1 MDNINY
7 LLFIC
12 VAAPILLM
20 LFVLE
25 KKSKIT
31 VGYMLIG
38 IFVCLFIS
46 EVNGLL
52 LQTLGND
59 TYYVTTTITP
69 ITEEIIKALPVL
81 YFAFLFSDKQ
91 ETLISL
97 SIATGIGFAI
107 LENLMIFVANVDN
120 ISLFWAAVRGF
131 SSGLMHGLC
140 TAAVGIGLSFVH
152 KKRKLFYCG
161 TFALLTVAITYHAIY
176 NTLIQSD
183 YQYVGAFL
191 PIATYVPVLLVVYG
205 KQFTRK
211 TKYETG
217 AKR

>member
-1 MDNINY
+1 
-7 LLFIC
+7 
-12 VAAPILLM
+12 M

-46 EVNGLL
+46 EVNGLM
-52 LQTLGND
+52 LQAFNND
-59 TYYVTTTITP
+59 IYYVTTTITP

-81 YFAFLFSDKQ
+81 YFAFLFSDKR

-140 TAAVGIGLSFVH
+140 TSAVGIGLSFVH

-161 TFALLTVAITYHAIY
+161 TFALLTVAIIYHAIY
-176 NTLIQSD
+176 NTLIQSN
-183 YQYVGAFL
+183 YQNVGAFL

-205 KQFTRK
+205 KKITRK
-211 TKYETG
+211 
-217 AKR
+217 AN

>member
-12 VAAPILLM
+12 VAVPILLM

-31 VGYMLIG
+31 AGYMLVG
-38 IFVCLFIS
+38 LFVCLFVS

-52 LQTLGND
+52 LAHFNHD
-59 TYYVTTTITP
+59 EYYVTTTITP
-69 ITEEIIKALPVL
+69 ITEEIAKALPVL
-81 YFAFLFSDKQ
+81 YFAFIFSDKRD
-91 ETLISL
+91 TLISL

-107 LENLMIFVANVDN
+107 LENLMIFVANVEYV
-120 ISLFWAAVRGF
+120 SLFWAAVRGF

-152 KKRKLFYCG
+152 KKKKLFICG
-161 TFALLTVAITYHAIY
+161 TFALLIAAITYHALY
-176 NTLIQSD
+176 NTLIQSK
-183 YQYVGAFL
+183 YQIIGAIL
-191 PIATYVPVLLVVYG
+191 PMATYIPVLLVMYG
-205 KQFTRK
+205 KKIF
-211 TKYETG
+211 
-217 AKR
+217 KRG

>member
-12 VAAPILLM
+12 VAAPIFLM

-46 EVNGLL
+46 EVNGLM
-52 LQTLGND
+52 LQAFNND
-59 TYYVTTTITP
+59 IYYVTTTITP

-81 YFAFLFSDKQ
+81 YFAFLFSDKR

-161 TFALLTVAITYHAIY
+161 TFALLTVAIIYHAIY
-176 NTLIQSD
+176 NTLIQSN
-183 YQYVGAFL
+183 YQNVGAFL

-205 KQFTRK
+205 KKITRK
-211 TKYETG
+211 
-217 AKR
+217 AN

>member
-12 VAAPILLM
+12 VAVPIFLM

-46 EVNGLL
+46 EVNGLM
-52 LQTLGND
+52 LQAFNND
-59 TYYVTTTITP
+59 IYYVTTT

-81 YFAFLFSDKQ
+81 YFAFLFSDKR

-161 TFALLTVAITYHAIY
+161 TFALLTVAIIYHAIY
-176 NTLIQSD
+176 NTLIQSN
-183 YQYVGAFL
+183 YQNVGAFL

-205 KQFTRK
+205 KKITRK
-211 TKYETG
+211 
-217 AKR
+217 AN

>member
-1 MDNINY
+1 MGNINY

-12 VAAPILLM
+12 IAVPILLM

-38 IFVCLFIS
+38 IISCLFIS
-46 EVNGLL
+46 EINGFFLHF
-52 LQTLGND
+52 ND
-59 TYYVTTTITP
+59 YDVYYVTTTITP

-81 YFAFLFSDKQ
+81 YFAFLFSDKR

-107 LENLMIFVANVDN
+107 LENLMIFMNNVEQVN
-120 ISLFWAAVRGF
+120 LLWAAVRGF

-152 KKRKLFYCG
+152 KKKKLFVCG
-161 TFALLTVAITYHAIY
+161 TFALLIVAITYHAMY
-176 NTLIQSD
+176 NTLIQSQ
-183 YQYVGAFL
+183 YQVIGAIL
-191 PIATYVPVLLVVYG
+191 PMATYIPILLIMYG
-205 KQFTRK
+205 KKIFK
-211 TKYETG
+211 KE
-217 AKR
+217 KRA

>member
-1 MDNINY
+1 MGNLNY

-12 VAAPILLM
+12 VAVPILLM

-38 IFVCLFIS
+38 ILSCMFVS
-46 EVNGLL
+46 EINGFLL
-52 LQTLGND
+52 HYNSYNV
-59 TYYVTTTITP
+59 YYVTTTITP
-69 ITEEIIKALPVL
+69 VTEEVIKALPVL
-81 YFAFLFSDKQ
+81 YFAFIFSDKR

-107 LENLMIFVANVDN
+107 LENLMIFVSNVEQV
-120 ISLFWAAVRGF
+120 SLLWAAVRGF

-152 KKRKLFYCG
+152 KKKKLFVCG
-161 TFALLTVAITYHAIY
+161 TFALLIAAITYHAIY
-176 NTLIQSD
+176 NTLIQSQ
-183 YQYVGAFL
+183 YQEIGAIL
-191 PIATYVPVLLVVYG
+191 PMATYVPVLLIAYG
-205 KQFTRK
+205 KKIFK
-211 TKYETG
+211 KG
-217 AKR
+217 KRA